1 MATSLP
7 EREAATLDMLRAVVH
22 AHEDRIALVSSFG
35 TESAVLLDMVA
46 RIDRKLPVIFLDT
59 GKLFPDTIAYRNALI
74 ARLRLDDV
82 RTIRPDRAHLAAVD
96 RDGQLFARDPDLCCS
111 IRKTMPLDEA
121 LSPFDAWISG
131 RKRTQSD
138 LRARML
144 PIETGP
150 DGRVVVN
157 PLHDWE
163 RSDIED
169 YFIARQLPRHPL
181 EAEGFPSIGCAT
193 CTRRVRPGEPS
204 RAGRWSGT
212 SKTEC
217 GIFLDRPGVAA

>member
-1 MATSLP
+1 MSDAID
-7 EREAATLDMLRAVVH
+7 REAAALDLLRAAIH
-22 AHEDRIALVSSFG
+22 THQGRIALVSSFG
-35 TESAVLLDMVA
+35 TESAVLLDMIAQV
-46 RIDRKLPVIFLDT
+46 DRTLPVIFLDT

-74 ARLRLDDV
+74 ARLRLHDV

-96 RDGQLFARDPDLCCS
+96 PDGALFRRDPDLCCT
-111 IRKTMPLDEA
+111 IRKTMPLDTA
-121 LSPFDAWISG
+121 LDGFEAWISG

-138 LRARML
+138 QRARIL

-150 DGRVVVN
+150 DQRSIIN

-163 RSDIED
+163 RGDIEA
-169 YFIARQLPRHPL
+169 YFERRRLPRHPL

-193 CTRRVRPGEPS
+193 CTRRVRPGEPP